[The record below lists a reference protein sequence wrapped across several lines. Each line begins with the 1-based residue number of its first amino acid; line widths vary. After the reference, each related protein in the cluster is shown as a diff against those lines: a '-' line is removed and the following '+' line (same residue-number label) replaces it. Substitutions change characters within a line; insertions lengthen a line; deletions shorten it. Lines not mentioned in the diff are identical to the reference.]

1 MSPNCE
7 PDETARLL
15 TELDQAIDRSS
26 LLRSILNRCQRLHDL
41 EQLTGP
47 TRKTRSL
54 RKQIRLLEA
63 RLDRS

>member
-1 MSPNCE
+1 MNPNCE

-26 LLRSILNRCQRLHDL
+26 LLRSILTRYQRLHDL

-47 TRKTRSL
+47 TRKTRIL
-54 RKQIRLLEA
+54 RKQISLLEA
-63 RLDRS
+63 RLDRI